1 MQKWLEQHSLFS
13 SPLADLFLQC
23 VDFFILVTKNH
34 SRFNKTLKKVPS
46 LKHISTAH
54 SVILL
59 TCSRT
64 GRPLNYLVELG
75 HSSHCYFS
83 AFFFFFLP
91 FPSLGME
98 PCMSKFHYLGF
109 MKHHF
114 CLLCKFA
121 IRHKWLQFKHEW
133 QRPMEAN

>member
-1 MQKWLEQHSLFS
+1 MRLYFHHH
-13 SPLADLFLQC
+13 
-23 VDFFILVTKNH
+23 LVTSSYSIFCILITRNF
-34 SRFNKTLKKVPS
+34 SQFNKTLKNVPN
-46 LKHISTAH
+46 LKHISTIC

-59 TCSRT
+59 TCT
-64 GRPLNYLVELG
+64 RPRQALNYLVELG
-75 HSSHCYFS
+75 HSSYCYFPV
-83 AFFFFFLP
+83 FFFFFLP

-109 MKHHF
+109 MKHHL

-133 QRPMEAN
+133 QHPIEAN